1 MTVLKRHS
9 LHTFPPLSAV
19 CLQAPAA
26 GSVRRFGSLSGGR
39 GRHRGPTGELVQPG
53 GESVQQ
59 GGRLGHLY
67 HLQRQWM
74 WHLRRKEKEEQ
85 EEEEEEETSERQ
97 SDINESYSACHES
110 DKHTHTHTNPQKY
123 TDAKSWGELIWDL
136 IRDCASLFRP
146 VHLCLRFTHA
156 WKRTENISRTNLY
169 KNALRK
175 NIVKKRKERKLNIKK
190 T

>member
-1 MTVLKRHS
+1 MLKRHS

-110 DKHTHTHTNPQKY
+110 DKHTHTQTHRNTLMPNHEESWSEIWSETVRPFLGPY
-123 TDAKSWGELIWDL
+123 TFVCVLPTRGNGRRIFHGLT
-136 IRDCASLFRP
+136 
-146 VHLCLRFTHA
+146 FT
-156 WKRTENISRTNLY
+156 
-169 KNALRK
+169 
-175 NIVKKRKERKLNIKK
+175 K
-190 T
+190 THWEKTL